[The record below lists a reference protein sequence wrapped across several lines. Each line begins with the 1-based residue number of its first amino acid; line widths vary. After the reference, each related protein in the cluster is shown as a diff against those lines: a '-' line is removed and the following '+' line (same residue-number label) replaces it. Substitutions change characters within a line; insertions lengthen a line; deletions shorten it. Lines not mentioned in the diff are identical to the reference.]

1 MSALVKLSSSNV
13 MVTFAMKSSLT
24 DDWFL
29 RNFKKLAWYKHCYSN
44 ICYQRIILNEA
55 LDSIDVFDNA

>member
-29 RNFKKLAWYKHCYSN
+29 RNFKKLAWYKHCYPN
-44 ICYQRIILNEA
+44 ICYQRII
-55 LDSIDVFDNA
+55 